1 MDEEE
6 FTSSKI
12 KKAFS
17 EDKNDDG
24 LDNLLKSCKLLSSN
38 NFV

>member
-1 MDEEE
+1 MDEED

-17 EDKNDDG
+17 EDKNDDE
-24 LDNLLKSCKLLSSN
+24 LDNLLKSCKLSSN
-38 NFV
+38 KFV